1 MENKTSFKKR
11 TSHEDDFQEPSF
23 SMKEEISEQ
32 EISEQDISQF
42 EDSYYDGP
50 NKFDVSWNPPKKDT
64 FEEKNKRSKRSSSTS
79 KYQEEEFSDDWT
91 QSHIDKQP
99 NIFQIITQTLLNPT
113 QDPFY
118 TIIVYGVLII
128 IILIMAIFAVDY

>member
-1 MENKTSFKKR
+1 MLDSQEMFVQKTKYQPTKLAAFRGRLS
-11 TSHEDDFQEPSF
+11 
-23 SMKEEISEQ
+23 
-32 EISEQDISQF
+32 
-42 EDSYYDGP
+42 
-50 NKFDVSWNPPKKDT
+50 VSKGTYICSRSKGANVRPCDT

-99 NIFQIITQTLLNPT
+99 SIFQVITQTLLNPT